1 MTSLAGPLLIGVAT
15 FVALVPWGERLVG
28 ALLARGIGKQVRD
41 DEPDA
46 HQAKTGTATM
56 GGVYFLSGIL
66 VVTII
71 LAVNGRWEG
80 IGPLIAMVGYG
91 LLGAFDDWR
100 GLHDRGGVGW
110 AARYKFPAQWSTALL
125 LALIVMALTP
135 RRGLSVPITGQWIEL
150 GWWMA
155 PILTFLIVYTANA
168 VNLTDG
174 LDGLAGG
181 TAALGFAA
189 FGVLAIS
196 TQRGPSGWGL
206 AAFCFAVVGALGA
219 FLWVNAHPARL
230 FMGDLGSQAL
240 GAGLAVVAVQSGHWL
255 LLPVIGVVFLMETLS
270 VMIQVGH
277 FKATRRKFGEGRRVF
292 RMAPIHYHF
301 ELGGWSE
308 VQIVVRAWMVTAAAA
323 IVGLVLGGGV

>member
-1 MTSLAGPLLIGVAT
+1 MTSLAGPLLIGAAT
-15 FVALVPWGERLVG
+15 FVALVPWGERLVR

-46 HQAKTGTATM
+46 NQVKTGTATM
-56 GGVYFLSGIL
+56 GGIYFLSGIA
-66 VVTII
+66 VATII
-71 LAVNGRWEG
+71 LAVAGRPAG
-80 IGPLIAMVGYG
+80 IGPLLVMVGYG

-100 GLHDRGGVGW
+100 GLQDRGGVGW
-110 AARYKFPAQWSTALL
+110 AARYKFPAQWGTALL
-125 LALIVMALTP
+125 LALIALALMP
-135 RRGLSVPITGQWIEL
+135 QRGLSLPVTGQWIDL

-155 PILTFLIVYTANA
+155 PILTVLIVYTSNA

-189 FGVLAIS
+189 FGILAMS
-196 TQRGPSGWGL
+196 AQGGPAGWGL
-206 AAFCFAVVGALGA
+206 SAFCFAVVGALGA

-255 LLPVIGVVFLMETLS
+255 LLPVIGIVFLIETLS
-270 VMIQVGH
+270 VMIQVGY
-277 FKATRRKFGEGRRVF
+277 FKTTRRRFGEGRRVF

-308 VQIVVRAWMVTAAAA
+308 VQIVMRAWMVTAVAA